1 MKTGDRSDGFPQLRF
16 RNVAALS
23 KSEKKTI
30 SLHRRSIFHI
40 ARRTFRSASES
51 IVAVDSSLWMTAV
64 LKVFMSVI
72 GCFQRVMA
80 GEERVGSRR
89 NASSFGG
96 LWKAL
101 SVRRW
106 RAVVSLY

>member
-51 IVAVDSSLWMTAV
+51 IVAVDSSLWMTAA